1 MAYSKEDL
9 RNAVKVKSG
18 TGVSIR
24 ATVARHNWYMVN
36 KIAELI

>member
-9 RNAVKVKSG
+9 RNTVEEVKSG

-24 ATVARHNWYMVN
+24 ATAQKYR
-36 KIAELI
+36 IPQ